1 MTRDIEAI
9 RDACRGL
16 EDLVISLSCGCVIQ
30 EDPTLTLDF
39 VAELCG
45 RFLEEYD
52 EYQKRRKEVC
62 DE

>member
-1 MTRDIEAI
+1 MIRDLEAI

-30 EDPTLTLDF
+30 DDPTLTLDF

-45 RFLEEYD
+45 RFLEEL
-52 EYQKRRKEVC
+52 EQRKASRK
-62 DE
+62 

>member
-1 MTRDIEAI
+1 MIRDIEAI

-45 RFLEEYD
+45 RFLEEI
-52 EYQKRRKEVC
+52 EQRKASRK
-62 DE
+62 

>member
-1 MTRDIEAI
+1 MIRDLEAI

-30 EDPTLTLDF
+30 EDPTLTLDL

-45 RFLEEYD
+45 RFLD
-52 EYQKRRKEVC
+52 ELETYHNRTH
-62 DE
+62 

>member
-45 RFLEEYD
+45 RFLEEL
-52 EYQKRRKEVC
+52 EQRKASRK
-62 DE
+62 

>member
-1 MTRDIEAI
+1 MIRDLESI

-45 RFLEEYD
+45 RFLDEYD
-52 EYQKRRKEVC
+52 ERKASRK
-62 DE
+62 